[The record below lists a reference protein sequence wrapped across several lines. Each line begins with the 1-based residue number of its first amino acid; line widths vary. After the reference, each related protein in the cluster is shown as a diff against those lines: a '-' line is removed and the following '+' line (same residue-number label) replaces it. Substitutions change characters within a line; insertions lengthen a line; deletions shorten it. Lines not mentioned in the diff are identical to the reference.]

1 MSTFERHQKVRILR
15 DSTDQRWGG
24 ATATDVGDYI
34 GYDEVYKRHGVDIE
48 GYQWLVW
55 FDEDEVAEWVEPE
68 SSEITV
74 EELNALPLWSI
85 ALADDG
91 WASQKVGEDEWWG
104 VGQYE
109 SDTAEY
115 FASRV
120 ARIVHIAEVTE

>member
-34 GYDEVYKRHGVDIE
+34 GYDEVHKRHGVDIE

-55 FDEDEVAEWVEPE
+55 LEEGEIAEWVEPE

-74 EELNALPLWSI
+74 EELDALPMNSVVLG
-85 ALADDG
+85 DHD
-91 WASQKVGEDEWWG
+91 WAFQKTGESEWWG

-109 SDTAEY
+109 STPSTSFSLSA
-115 FASRV
+115 FRV
-120 ARIVHIAEVTE
+120 VYIAEVTE